1 MGEGETM
8 AHAGTFFSRRP
19 YSVSGVRSRIKNQ
32 KSKISMIHPSAVIH
46 PKARVGEGCE
56 IGPYCVIGENVELGT
71 GCKLHSHV
79 VIDGHTKLGA
89 RNEIFPFAS
98 IGLKTQDLKWK
109 GGVTRTEIGEG
120 NTFREYVTIHS
131 ATGDGEV
138 TTVGSNNHILA
149 YSHIAHNVTLGNQ
162 VIMSNVATLAG
173 HVTVEDCAVVGGL
186 AAVHQ
191 FCRIGRMSIIG
202 GCSKVVQD
210 VPPFMLAD
218 GNPAE
223 TRTINKIGMER
234 NGVSEE
240 SQAAL
245 RAAYK
250 ILFREG
256 LTIPNALAKIESDLP
271 KLPEILHLTQFVRAS
286 ERGISK

>member
-1 MGEGETM
+1 
-8 AHAGTFFSRRP
+8 
-19 YSVSGVRSRIKNQ
+19 
-32 KSKISMIHPSAVIH
+32 
-46 PKARVGEGCE
+46 
-56 IGPYCVIGENVELGT
+56 
-71 GCKLHSHV
+71 V

-109 GGVTRTEIGEG
+109 GGVTRTEIGDE
-120 NTFREYVTIHS
+120 NTFREYVTVHS

-138 TTVGSNNHILA
+138 TKIGSNNHILA
-149 YSHIAHNVTLGNQ
+149 YSHIAHNVTLGNHI
-162 VIMSNVATLAG
+162 IMSNVATLAG
-173 HVTVEDCAVVGGL
+173 HVTVEDHAVVGGL

-191 FCRIGRMSIIG
+191 YCRIGKMAIIG

-223 TRTINKIGMER
+223 TRTINKVGMER
-234 NGVSEE
+234 NGLSEE
-240 SQAAL
+240 TQIAL
-245 RAAYK
+245 RTAYK

-256 LTIPNALAKIESDLP
+256 LTISNALAKIAGDLP
-271 KLPEILHLTQFVRAS
+271 NIPEIQHLIRFVQTS

>member
-1 MGEGETM
+1 MHHPT
-8 AHAGTFFSRRP
+8 A
-19 YSVSGVRSRIKNQ
+19 I
-32 KSKISMIHPSAVIH
+32 IHPRAQLG
-46 PKARVGEGCE
+46 ADCE
-56 IGPYCVIGENVELGT
+56 IGPYCVIGEHVRLGDR
-71 GCKLHSHV
+71 CRLHSHV

-89 RNEIFPFAS
+89 ENEIFPFAS

-109 GGVTRTEIGEG
+109 GGITRTEIGDA

-138 TTVGSNNHILA
+138 TTVGSHNHILA
-149 YSHIAHNVTLGNQ
+149 YCHLAHNVSLGSH

-173 HVTVEDCAVVGGL
+173 HVLVEDHAVIGGL

-191 FCRIGRMSIIG
+191 FCRIGKFAMIG

-210 VPPFMLAD
+210 VPPYMIAD

-223 TRTINKIGMER
+223 TRTINKVGMER
-234 NGVSEE
+234 HGVTDKA
-240 SQAAL
+240 QTAIKK
-245 RAAYK
+245 AYK

-256 LTIPNALAKIESDLP
+256 LSIPNALKKIEEEIKPS
-271 KLPEILHLTQFVRAS
+271 PELAHLLQFVRAS